1 MGAGRSIML
10 HTQKVVALVPI
21 KAHSERV
28 PGKNFRRFCG
38 KPLYHHILNT
48 LERTYAIDEVVVD
61 TDSPEIAHTAPRSF
75 PKVRIVERPEELRGD
90 MVSTN
95 RLFKYDIEQVEADI
109 YLQTHATN
117 PLLKPET
124 IAEALKHFVDGQ
136 NQYDSLFSVNAYQ
149 SRFYRADGTAINHDP
164 ENLIRTQDLDPVYE
178 ENSVLYVFTRESFA
192 KHDRRIGLHPQMYE
206 TSRIESIDIDDEY
219 TFRLAEILSL
229 YAQGV

>member
-1 MGAGRSIML
+1 ML